1 MRAGDQKKQRK
12 QDLKQRRNPSSA
24 GAGNSSFPHGKLP
37 VPAGTTQHSGPIL
50 VSHGNFEQTFF
61 FFFLI
66 CMMFVSHG
74 ISG

>member
-50 VSHGNFEQTFF
+50 VSHGNFEQTCFF
-61 FFFLI
+61 CFLI
-66 CMMFVSHG
+66 EIKMFRHG
-74 ISG
+74 SRG